1 MSSRVP
7 TALPPPSG
15 GGACVLAAFECH
27 GQRSP
32 EAIAIA
38 GPVGVPPRLG
48 TARRRGFAVAL
59 ALAAAPAVAA
69 ESVAALLKEADA
81 YRLPAKS
88 VKVETHV
95 ELYKNNALDK
105 ERLYTVYVKP
115 GRRSLVLMKS
125 PSEIGQKVLMLADQ
139 FWLLMP
145 ESQRPLRITAT
156 QKLLGEAST
165 GDIANMTWS
174 EDYDGQVAG
183 EVDCPPPPADFPEMA
198 PPAKPRR
205 CLRLDLAA
213 ARSGVTYARVDLLLD
228 KASHLPVK
236 ADLYVGS
243 GKRAKEAW
251 YAPKPVEGH
260 PRIMTMLL
268 LDDIQPNRRTVI
280 RYRSIVAKEA
290 PDEFFN
296 PAALVRNS
304 LAGW

>member
-1 MSSRVP
+1 MSRLLL
-7 TALPPPSG
+7 AML
-15 GGACVLAAFECH
+15 VLC
-27 GQRSP
+27 
-32 EAIAIA
+32 
-38 GPVGVPPRLG
+38 GP
-48 TARRRGFAVAL
+48 ASAM
-59 ALAAAPAVAA
+59 AA
-69 ESVAALLKEADA
+69 ENVAALLKQADA
-81 YRLPAKS
+81 LRLPGES
-88 VKVETHV
+88 VRVETHV
-95 ELYKNNALDK
+95 ELYKNDALDK

-145 ESQRPLRITAT
+145 ESQRPLRITAS

-174 EDYDGQVAG
+174 EDYDGAIKD
-183 EVDCPPPPADFPEMA
+183 EVDCPVPPPSLPDA

-205 CLRLDLAA
+205 CLHLDLAQ
-213 ARSGVTYARVDLLLD
+213 ARPGVTYARVELYLE
-228 KASHLPVK
+228 KASKLPIK

-251 YAPKPVEGH
+251 YAPKMVEGQQ
-260 PRIMTMLL
+260 RIMSMLL
-268 LDDIQPNRRTVI
+268 LDDIQPNRRTLI
-280 RYRSIVAKEA
+280 RYVSMARKEA

-304 LAGW
+304 LSGW